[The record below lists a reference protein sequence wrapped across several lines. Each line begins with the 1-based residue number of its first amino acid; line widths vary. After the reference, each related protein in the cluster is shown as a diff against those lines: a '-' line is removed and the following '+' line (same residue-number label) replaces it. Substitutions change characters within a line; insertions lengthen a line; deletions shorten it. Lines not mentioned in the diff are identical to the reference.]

1 MCKKIK
7 LPRKYKNLTVGDFYK
22 HNPSKYMKIIDE
34 IMNAAQGELVLE
46 NMIKK
51 IKDYWNFVEFDLGKY

>member
-1 MCKKIK
+1 
-7 LPRKYKNLTVGDFYK
+7 
-22 HNPSKYMKIIDE
+22 
-34 IMNAAQGELVLE
+34 MNAAQGELVLE